1 MVLRTAL
8 IVIIALLAVAVV
20 FPLYSL
26 LSMSLQDMDGEYVG
40 LENFRIYF
48 DTPALF
54 ASITNSLSVAISAT
68 LIVLGIAF
76 VYAYACLLYTS
87 PSPRDQ
93 SGSRMPSSA

>member
-8 IVIIALLAVAVV
+8 VVIIALLAVAVV

-48 DTPALF
+48 NTPALV
-54 ASITNSLSVAISAT
+54 ASITNCLSER
-68 LIVLGIAF
+68 F
-76 VYAYACLLYTS
+76 
-87 PSPRDQ
+87 PQ
-93 SGSRMPSSA
+93 H